1 MASWNEITADAPE
14 FATRVHEAFDH
25 HKHKVIATLRKDGS
39 PRISG
44 TELEFQGG
52 ELWIGSMP
60 GAMKALDLQR
70 DARYALHSAPIDL
83 ELKVPDVKI
92 AGTVTE
98 ITDEAEKQAWSD
110 ERDAEIPPG
119 PFHLFRLDVTE
130 VVCTWVDGDKMHV
143 ESWRPGRGIRH
154 DIR

>member
-1 MASWNEITADAPE
+1 MASWNEITIEAPE
-14 FATRVHEAFDH
+14 LAQRVRDAFDH

-44 TELEFQGG
+44 TELDFADDQM
-52 ELWIGSMP
+52 WIGSMP

-70 DARYALHSAPIDL
+70 DNRFALHSAPIDL
-83 ELKVPDVKI
+83 ELKVPDVKV
-92 AGTVTE
+92 AGRAIE
-98 ITDEAEKQAWSD
+98 IVDDDEKQQWL
-110 ERDAEIPPG
+110 DAREEPIPPG
-119 PFHLFRLDVTE
+119 PFHLFRLDVDE

-143 ESWRPGRGIRH
+143 ESWRQGRGTRH